1 MTESLSPTEPT
12 PLDQALDWH
21 LRLPELVG
29 AGWGAFVAWLEAAP
43 EHRAAY
49 DQVVAADALAG
60 AGLAGMAL
68 AERPAPSNDIAP
80 VATLAPRWPRRGV
93 GLAMAAAACLALV
106 GGWALEQRDWP
117 WAWQTAGGPQTER
130 TEAGTTKELAFAD
143 GTRIDLNGQTELAL
157 DQADPRA
164 VRLGQGEA
172 RFAVRHGAKP
182 FTVQAGGFELRDLGT
197 VFNVRLTPVALQLD
211 VTEGRVLFDPGG
223 ANLMVGA
230 GEQVRVDRA
239 RNLVVKQ
246 AGKAAGDWRDGDF
259 VFDDATLADVAQAV
273 YRRYGWRLI
282 WGAGL
287 SERPFTG
294 NIRLS
299 GNAAVDVPH
308 LAGLIGAQYRREG
321 EGWLIDSADR
331 AR

>member
-1 MTESLSPTEPT
+1 MTESLSPAEQT
-12 PLDQALDWH
+12 PLDQALAWH
-21 LRLPELVG
+21 LRLPELAG
-29 AGWGAFVAWLEAAP
+29 ADWAAFVDWLEQAP
-43 EHRAAY
+43 AHRAAY
-49 DQVVAADALAG
+49 DQVAAADALAG
-60 AGLAGMAL
+60 AGLAGPAGRDDTVPVASLARRDWRQTGRGLAL
-68 AERPAPSNDIAP
+68 A
-80 VATLAPRWPRRGV
+80 
-93 GLAMAAAACLALV
+93 AAVCLALL
-106 GGWALEQRDWP
+106 GGWALRQQDWNHLWP
-117 WAWQTAGGPQTER
+117 AAGGLQSER

-143 GTRIDLNGQTELAL
+143 GTRIDLNGQTALAL
-157 DQADPRA
+157 DLSDPRA
-164 VRLGQGEA
+164 VRLEQGEA
-172 RFAVRHGAKP
+172 RFAVQHGARP

-197 VFNVRLTPVALQLD
+197 VFNVQLTPAVLQLD

-246 AGKAAGDWRDGDF
+246 VAKAAGDWRSGDF
-259 VFDDATLADVAQAV
+259 AFDNATLADVAQAV
-273 YRRYGWRLI
+273 YRRYGWQLA

-287 SERPFTG
+287 SDRPFTG